1 MLNDESRAW
10 IGKPQTLEGHLT
22 GTRQFAYL
30 ALMKV
35 MKCPELTAGLRDVQ
49 TGALLRAP
57 AGSYPAH
64 VVDQIKDLD
73 AHVVSELRKE
83 IATRCPAR

>member
-1 MLNDESRAW
+1 MLNDPARTW
-10 IGKPQTLEGHLT
+10 IGKPQTLDGHLT

-35 MKCPELTAGLRDVQ
+35 MQCQELAAGLRDIQ
-49 TGALLRAP
+49 TGMLLRSP
-57 AGSYPAH
+57 AGAYPAH

-73 AHVVSELRKE
+73 THVLGELKKE
-83 IATRCPAR
+83 AATRCPR